1 MPVTVSNSTPLI
13 HLAKIGQLHLLP
25 ELFGTLL
32 IPQAVYTECVLEGRG
47 YEESTRIAQARWLQV
62 VPVVNQTLL
71 TLLNSELDKG
81 EAEAIVLALER
92 QADRLLLDDT
102 EGRNKARLYGLPY
115 TGTLGILLRARQVNK
130 LNASF
135 RATLDA
141 LQASGFWLDK
151 HLYQRLIQEAG
162 E

>member
-1 MPVTVSNSTPLI
+1 MPITVSNSTPLI

-32 IPQAVYTECVLEGRG
+32 IPNAVYTECVLDGRG
-47 YEESTRIAQARWLQV
+47 YEESTQIAQARWLQV

-81 EAEAIVLALER
+81 EAEAIVLALE
-92 QADRLLLDDT
+92 QSADRLLLDDA
-102 EGRNKARLYGLPY
+102 EGRNKARLYGLPC
-115 TGTLGILLRARQVNK
+115 TGTLGILLRAQKLNK

-141 LQASGFWLDK
+141 LQASGFWLDQP
-151 HLYQRLIQEAG
+151 LYQRLIQEAG